1 MGRGLSESR
10 HALRAWKRGRSPS
23 GGSLAAGEAANAA
36 QYRSAIERA
45 EAQQDAVREGRRRA
59 AVGPPT
65 AARVAIAAGVWIVAV
80 ACVTYPWVLWSLM

>member
-23 GGSLAAGEAANAA
+23 GGPLATAEDFAG
-36 QYRSAIERA
+36 QYSSAIEAAVAR
-45 EAQQDAVREGRRRA
+45 QDAVREGRRRA
-59 AVGPPT
+59 AVRPPT
-65 AARVAIAAGVWIVAV
+65 TARVAVVAFVWIAAV

>member
-23 GGSLAAGEAANAA
+23 GGPLATSEDYAG
-36 QYRSAIERA
+36 QYSSAIEAAVAR
-45 EAQQDAVREGRRRA
+45 QDAVREGRRRA
-59 AVGPPT
+59 AVRPPT

>member
-23 GGSLAAGEAANAA
+23 GGPLATAEDFAG
-36 QYRSAIERA
+36 QYSSAIEA
-45 EAQQDAVREGRRRA
+45 AVAQQDAVREGRRRA
-59 AVGPPT
+59 AVGGRT

-80 ACVTYPWVLWSLM
+80 ACVVYPWVLWSLM